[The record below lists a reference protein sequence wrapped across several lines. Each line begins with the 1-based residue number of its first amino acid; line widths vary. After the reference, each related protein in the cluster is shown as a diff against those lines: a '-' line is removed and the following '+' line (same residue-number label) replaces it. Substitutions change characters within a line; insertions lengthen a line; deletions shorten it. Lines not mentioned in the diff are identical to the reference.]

1 MIWEMTNEMDHLSDL
16 DRRILGVLQK
26 DASGSMQ
33 ELARATNSSPATCW
47 RRLKSLE
54 ERGII
59 GTPVRHV
66 DPTSVGRGM
75 DAFVQVRMKSQ
86 DADARAGF
94 QRAMEAEPAI
104 IEVYS
109 ISGEWDYLLHLIVRD
124 IADLEGLLMRRV
136 LEHPNVAGT
145 ATMFVLRRIKRSWE
159 VPVDG

>member
-1 MIWEMTNEMDHLSDL
+1 MPQLSDL
-16 DRRILGVLQK
+16 DRRILAALQK

-33 ELARATNSSPATCW
+33 DLARATNSSPATCW
-47 RRLKSLE
+47 RRLKALE
-54 ERGII
+54 DRGIV
-59 GTPVRHV
+59 GPPVRHV
-66 DPTSVGRGM
+66 EPAAVGLGM

-86 DADARAGF
+86 DGAARAGF

-104 IEVYS
+104 TEVYS

-124 IADLEGLLMRRV
+124 IADLEDILMRRV

-159 VPVDG
+159 VPLGP